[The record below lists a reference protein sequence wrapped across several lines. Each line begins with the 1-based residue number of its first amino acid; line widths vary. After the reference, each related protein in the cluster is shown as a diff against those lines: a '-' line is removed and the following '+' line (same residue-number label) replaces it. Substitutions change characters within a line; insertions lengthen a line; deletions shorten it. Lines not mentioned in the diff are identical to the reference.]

1 MNDKVGDDSPTSSP
15 PLDPIFTSNMQILP
29 CSQVIL
35 IKVYVLRITICRE
48 GVELIE
54 DQEDGTTKT
63 FTFSGVT
70 TSLVHLSQTFP
81 NQVNVFWLG
90 SSLDNPDIPDGP
102 TPR

>member
-1 MNDKVGDDSPTSSP
+1 MRRKKKISIQNILFGIVLLGLKALLNDKVGDDSPTSSP

-35 IKVYVLRITICRE
+35 IKVYVVRIAICRE

-54 DQEDGTTKT
+54 DQEDGTTKA

-70 TSLVHLSQTFP
+70 TSLVHLS
-81 NQVNVFWLG
+81 
-90 SSLDNPDIPDGP
+90 
-102 TPR
+102 

>member
-1 MNDKVGDDSPTSSP
+1 MVDLQGRCSYFSVLLRLKAWLNDKVEDDSSTSSP

-35 IKVYVLRITICRE
+35 IKVYVLRIAICRE

-63 FTFSGVT
+63 FTFSGVKT
-70 TSLVHLSQTFP
+70 LFVQLYF
-81 NQVNVFWLG
+81 
-90 SSLDNPDIPDGP
+90 
-102 TPR
+102 

>member
-1 MNDKVGDDSPTSSP
+1 MRRKKGLNSQIEVFGVVLLGLKALLNDKVEDDSPTSSP
-15 PLDPIFTSNMQILP
+15 PLDPIFTSNMQILS

-35 IKVYVLRITICRE
+35 GLIKVYDVKIAICRE

-70 TSLVHLSQTFP
+70 TSLVHLS
-81 NQVNVFWLG
+81 
-90 SSLDNPDIPDGP
+90 
-102 TPR
+102 

>member
-1 MNDKVGDDSPTSSP
+1 MRRKKSLNSQNKVFGIVFLGLKALLNDKVEDDSPTSSP

-54 DQEDGTTKT
+54 DQEDGTTRT

-70 TSLVHLSQTFP
+70 TSLVHLS
-81 NQVNVFWLG
+81 
-90 SSLDNPDIPDGP
+90 
-102 TPR
+102 